1 MAKTTIEITGQ
12 IFSNGKLRDKITANA
27 PGLCKVEFLSPLNAW
42 GIRFPTKREAKKA
55 LWAAYLSLREE
66 TDNKGELSYSK
77 FGALRYDASS
87 AEIK

>member
-12 IFSNGKLRDKITANA
+12 IFSNGKLRDKISANA
-27 PGLCKVEFLSPLNAW
+27 PGLCRSEHLNVLNAW
-42 GIRFPTKREAKKA
+42 HIDFPTKREAKKA
-55 LWAAYLSLREE
+55 LWGAYKELRQ
-66 TDNKGELSYSK
+66 DPNNKGILSYSK